1 MNITK
6 KDVLNVANLAMLDVT
21 DAQANT
27 LTEEMSGL
35 IDLVSILN
43 ELDLDGVQPTNHI
56 VPNVNV
62 FRDDVVTNDNRRD
75 ELLKLAPQSV
85 AGCFAVPKILE

>member
-6 KDVLNVANLAMLDVT
+6 KDVLNVANLAMFDVT

-27 LTEEMSGL
+27 LTEEMSSL
-35 IDLVSILN
+35 IELVSVLN
-43 ELDLDGVQPTNHI
+43 ELDLDDVAPTNHI

-62 FRDDVVTNDNRRD
+62 FRDDVVTNGNHRD
-75 ELLKLAPQSV
+75 ELIALSPKNE